1 MPVTKAVVIGG
12 SNGIGLALSRAL
24 SDRGAGVHILDIA
37 EPDRNIISENE
48 CEYSRFD
55 MRRPD
60 MDFIAGLA
68 EDSSI
73 NALIITAGIGRV
85 SEFENFTLPEID
97 KTLTVNYSAYRG
109 WSFLIQRGCFAVFCQ
124 SLTSSPKAL
133 ISCVPQVFFLLS
145 NIMLRAA

>member
-97 KTLTVNYSAYRG
+97 KTLTVNY
-109 WSFLIQRGCFAVFCQ
+109 
-124 SLTSSPKAL
+124 P
-133 ISCVPQVFFLLS
+133 P
-145 NIMLRAA
+145 LRI